1 MHVARRDLR
10 LEAGTQSVGSDRC
23 QMLTHSVL
31 PESLS
36 FLPRRSR
43 LAIAPKMD
51 IIRSLAMHLYD
62 RILAL
67 VKGASPG
74 TIQLSGILGLV
85 IAIIGYYH
93 LKGNNNA
100 TDGPDRRAAQGGQ
113 QQRGGAVSTTPT
125 GGEPS
130 SSNSRPHAQPGSAPS
145 NPSSSSRP
153 AVPAAAARSSAA
165 ARAVAARLHGVR
177 RVTISCQGV
186 LLQPGALSDSATLW
200 PGVAELVQVGVG
212 EWTRVSP
219 CGLKY
224 RIRVASGASECH

>member
-1 MHVARRDLR
+1 M
-10 LEAGTQSVGSDRC
+10 DRTAVK
-23 QMLTHSVL
+23 MLTHSRHI
-31 PESLS
+31 PS
-36 FLPRRSR
+36 FLKIRVSS
-43 LAIAPKMD
+43 LDVHAPKMD
-51 IIRSLAMHLYD
+51 IIRTLAMHLYD

-113 QQRGGAVSTTPT
+113 QQRGGAVSTTVT

-130 SSNSRPHAQPGSAPS
+130 SSSGRPHAQPGSAPS

-177 RVTISCQGV
+177 RVTVSCQGV

-200 PGVAELVQVGVG
+200 PGVAELVQVGGRVMVEVG
-212 EWTRVSP
+212 ERATGSRS
-219 CGLKY
+219 
-224 RIRVASGASECH
+224 